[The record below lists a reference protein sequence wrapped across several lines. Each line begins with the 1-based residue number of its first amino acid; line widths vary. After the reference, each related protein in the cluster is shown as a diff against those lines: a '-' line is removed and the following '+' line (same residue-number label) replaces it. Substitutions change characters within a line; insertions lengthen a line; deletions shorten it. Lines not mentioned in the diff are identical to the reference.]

1 MEPQVTPISAPRL
14 LPPSTAAPPPTAPRL
29 ARSLPNQLNNPRERD
44 KLPHEAPSLLGVST
58 PKTRDDLPGGTVLD
72 SIALDRAV
80 AHINGIYTQKGLKTA
95 TKIGSYVLDM
105 FFAGDFESF
114 RHEGKKHVT
123 FRALA
128 ERDDLCV
135 SHSFIWYA
143 VAVLEQST
151 QLPDDVSETLPF
163 SHHKLLLPIKDLE
176 LKLELAREAVARR
189 MSKRKL
195 AERIRGLR
203 RNSAAF
209 SRAGR
214 PPLPSFVK
222 GLTQVRRGVE
232 LACSEELS
240 DDLFDRYGLDD
251 AGRLLDETTQQ
262 IETLER
268 LVTRLRAQ
276 VSRLRERA

>member
-1 MEPQVTPISAPRL
+1 M
-14 LPPSTAAPPPTAPRL
+14 
-29 ARSLPNQLNNPRERD
+29 
-44 KLPHEAPSLLGVST
+44 PHEASQLRVAKT
-58 PKTRDDLPGGTVLD
+58 PRTREVLPGGTTLD
-72 SIALDRAV
+72 ALALDRAV
-80 AHINGIYTQKGLKTA
+80 AHINSIYTQKGLKTA
-95 TKIGSYVLDM
+95 TKIGRYVLDT

-143 VAVLEQST
+143 VAVLEQSG
-151 QLPDDVSETLPF
+151 QLPSEITDALPF
-163 SHHKLLLPIKDLE
+163 SHHKLLLPIKDNE
-176 LKLELAREAVARR
+176 LKLQLAREAVAQKL
-189 MSKRKL
+189 SKRKL
-195 AERIRGLR
+195 ADRIRGLR
-203 RNSAAF
+203 RKTHAF
-209 SRAGR
+209 SKAGR

-251 AGRLLDETTQQ
+251 ATRLLDDTMQQ
-262 IETLER
+262 VETLER

-276 VSRLRERA
+276 VRRLREHP